1 MPARQ
6 ALFAEFGFEL
16 GAVLGVRVRQPL
28 QADVFTGR
36 EFRKQAQDGAAV
48 FRVAKGDALDRAGEI
63 AHVVSINYPVVT
75 APMLQANA
83 RVNTVWLG
91 RAWICPAGE

>member
-1 MPARQ
+1 
-6 ALFAEFGFEL
+6 
-16 GAVLGVRVRQPL
+16 
-28 QADVFTGR
+28 
-36 EFRKQAQDGAAV
+36 
-48 FRVAKGDALDRAGEI
+48 
-63 AHVVSINYPVVT
+63 VVSINYPVVT